1 MARRRGGRAPDSTS
15 VTVPAPVGGLNDRDP
30 IINMPAT
37 DALILDN
44 WWPEPG
50 RVTIRKGSLMHV
62 SDLPGPVETLV
73 SYWPEDGDAR
83 ILAAS
88 DGAIYDVTYNQ
99 TESVD
104 MFSKVDEGD
113 YFAFDDDD
121 PIMFG
126 SFDASALISGLS
138 NSRFQVAETTTAG
151 GSFQLWMNGQD
162 HTLLFDGDSFTEIDD
177 QSTPAI
183 IGVDTSDLIDGTVF
197 KNRLY
202 LVEKNSMSL
211 WYLPVSSISGEAK
224 DIPMG
229 GIFRRGG
236 HIVTVQPWTIDAGEG
251 ADDMLVVLSSNGEA
265 AVFAGFDPED
275 ASSWRLVGV
284 FYIGRPVGQ
293 RPCIKFGGDLLIIC
307 EDGVFPLSGAL
318 QSASVDG
325 RVAIT
330 DKIQNTIRQS
340 VRSYGNEFGWQLCA
354 SPVNSALIL
363 NVPDN
368 QGNIVQYL
376 QNTLTGAWTKF
387 TGWNALCWVDTPMG
401 LFFGAQNGSIYKAW
415 ESNTDSGKYIKADGC
430 QAFSAYGSASTEK
443 YFNLFKPYIE
453 STGSPSITYAFCG
466 DFVVIKPDGE
476 LSYTP
481 SDGMVWNNMV
491 WGSMVW
497 GGSTRQIYDWR
508 AIGLIA
514 KTGAPRIEVQN
525 NGSSVSW
532 AATDVMYSRGW
543 HL

>member
-62 SDLPGPVETLV
+62 SDLLGPVETLV

-162 HTLLFDGDSFTEIDD
+162 HALLFDGDSFTEIDD

-183 IGVDTSDLIDGTVF
+183 TGVDTSDLIDGTVF

-330 DKIQNTIRQS
+330 DKIQNTMR
-340 VRSYGNEFGWQLCA
+340 
-354 SPVNSALIL
+354 P
-363 NVPDN
+363 
-368 QGNIVQYL
+368 
-376 QNTLTGAWTKF
+376 
-387 TGWNALCWVDTPMG
+387 
-401 LFFGAQNGSIYKAW
+401 
-415 ESNTDSGKYIKADGC
+415 
-430 QAFSAYGSASTEK
+430 
-443 YFNLFKPYIE
+443 
-453 STGSPSITYAFCG
+453 
-466 DFVVIKPDGE
+466 
-476 LSYTP
+476 
-481 SDGMVWNNMV
+481 
-491 WGSMVW
+491 
-497 GGSTRQIYDWR
+497 
-508 AIGLIA
+508 
-514 KTGAPRIEVQN
+514 
-525 NGSSVSW
+525 
-532 AATDVMYSRGW
+532 
-543 HL
+543 